1 MKTDEMALTSEFAEK
16 AADLY
21 HDMEAAYDRTAKDLD
36 FSCSGCPDNCCDSFF
51 LHYTYT
57 EWAYLWHGLKTLD
70 SDILKTITK
79 KASAYVVASEASLA
93 KGKRPIIMCPLNS
106 EGLCALYPY
115 RMMICRLH
123 GVPATF
129 TRPDTQQLHFPG
141 CYRCQEH
148 ISTKNA
154 LTPLDRTQFFQRLV
168 DLEIELLGNRK
179 LSAPKVKLTI
189 AQMIVKGPPKF

>member
-1 MKTDEMALTSEFAEK
+1 MKADEIELTPEFVRQV
-16 AADLY
+16 ADLY
-21 HDMEAAYDRTAKDLD
+21 HDMEAAYDRTAKELD

-51 LHYTYT
+51 LHHTYT

-123 GVPATF
+123 GVPTTF
-129 TRPDTQQLHFPG
+129 TKPDNQQLHFPG

-154 LTPLDRTQFFQRLV
+154 LAPLDRTQFFQRLV
-168 DLEIELLGNRK
+168 NLEIELLGNRK
-179 LSAPKVKLTI
+179 RTAPKMKLTI